1 MESLKMTHVED
12 ISATI
17 FRRSLCLHVARYS
30 MNTANNIKMLS
41 EEKPVGPPSP
51 LMNSASTC
59 RSSLLRLW
67 SWIDRIE
74 SLCSDSEEVDED
86 VLWPA
91 KGLIDA
97 GVLELL
103 ATDQGA
109 MMETPSFSES
119 LSIETFNSPGR
130 R

>member
-1 MESLKMTHVED
+1 MEGLKMTHRED

-30 MNTANNIKMLS
+30 MDTSNNIKMLA
-41 EEKPVGPPSP
+41 EERPVGTHST
-51 LMNSASTC
+51 LMSSASNC

-74 SLCSDSEEVDED
+74 SLCLDSEEVNE
-86 VLWPA
+86 WPA

-97 GVLELL
+97 GINNLL
-103 ATDQGA
+103 AMDKGVDDS
-109 MMETPSFSES
+109 SFSDS
-119 LSIETFNSPGR
+119 LAIGTFSSLGR